1 MSEWCYFA
9 REGAPDCFGVG
20 LVIPAEFEITKHV
33 DEVSSGGPHLFTSDY
48 PFHSVSFLE
57 QISHDRTSA
66 ASSNSHRTVHIYFGV
81 GHQPVQ
87 GTISELQSLTGGPRD
102 QGKGQLTPEAPLL
115 E

>member
-1 MSEWCYFA
+1 
-9 REGAPDCFGVG
+9 
-20 LVIPAEFEITKHV
+20 
-33 DEVSSGGPHLFTSDY
+33 
-48 PFHSVSFLE
+48 
-57 QISHDRTSA
+57 
-66 ASSNSHRTVHIYFGV
+66 VHIYFGV

>member
-1 MSEWCYFA
+1 
-9 REGAPDCFGVG
+9 
-20 LVIPAEFEITKHV
+20 
-33 DEVSSGGPHLFTSDY
+33 
-48 PFHSVSFLE
+48 VSFLE
-57 QISHDRTSA
+57 QISHDHTSA

-115 E
+115 EWSWLLWSSTGRIIEFWAVAIAIPKRLVLH